1 MKKKTLLVTILLSTA
16 FSACN
21 DSFLEKY
28 PGDKMTEQTLW
39 QSEADFRGY
48 ALNLYDFHG
57 FGVGNDQNVIQNN
70 SDEICRGAM
79 NQNSRIF
86 DRRVIPETGGSW
98 SWTKLRDIN
107 IMVTA
112 ARNCNLDEDVK
123 LHWEGVARFFRA
135 KEYFSKVK
143 AFNDVPWIGKELTT
157 SSEELFNPKDPRAL
171 VMDSVLAD
179 INFAVEHIR
188 IEDEE
193 NQVNRDVA
201 LALKSEIC
209 LFEGTYR
216 KYHKELNLQDWEKWL
231 KECIKASE
239 TLMERGYTL
248 CEDYRSLY
256 SSLDLA
262 GNPEIILYKQY
273 EAGVISNQMTTAISS
288 GESSTGTF
296 GGTKD
301 AVEAYLCKDGLPYGV
316 SPLHPK
322 AIAGEPEFLE
332 EEFKDRDPR
341 LLMSFVLPYNDSNPT
356 QLPAMDHNYSGDLPP
371 FMSAFTGEGYIHS
384 PSGYHIYKYWNPD
397 SPNTD
402 ATTGITD
409 APIYT
414 LSIILLNYAE
424 AMEELGLCTNDVLDK
439 SINLLRRRVGM
450 PDLTVEFANKIN
462 DPKKGKFA
470 PEISPLLWE
479 IRRER
484 QVELIFDGSR
494 FSDILRWKKASYFS
508 KPFVGCYVDLEKR
521 PQAAYN
527 EDGTPKFKAIL
538 GDREGN
544 VIPGAT
550 KGYVLPYNGELQPV
564 YSDNDL
570 KLYYEPI
577 NKQELT
583 LNPNLTQSPG
593 WENE

>member
-1 MKKKTLLVTILLSTA
+1 MKVKIFFIATLLGCTFT
-16 FSACN
+16 ACN
-21 DSFLEKY
+21 DGFLERY
-28 PGDKMTEQTLW
+28 PNDKLTDNTLW
-39 QSEADFRGY
+39 QSEADFRAY
-48 ALNLYDFHG
+48 ALELYDFNG
-57 FGVGNDQNVIQNN
+57 FGAGYSGNVLYNN

-79 NQNSRIF
+79 NQDSRIF
-86 DRRVIPETGGSW
+86 DRRVVPETGGSW
-98 SWTKLRDIN
+98 NWSYLRNVNMMVNAAKNCKLPSE
-107 IMVTA
+107 A
-112 ARNCNLDEDVK
+112 K

-135 KEYFSKVK
+135 KVYLSKVQC
-143 AFNDVPWIGKELTT
+143 FNDVPWINEELTT
-157 SSEELFNPKDPRAL
+157 TSEDLYKPKDSRAL

-179 INFAVEHIR
+179 INFAAKYIR
-188 IEDEE
+188 IDGGE
-193 NQVNRDVA
+193 NQINRDVA

-216 KYHKELNLQDWEKWL
+216 KYHKELNLNDWEKWL
-231 KECIKASE
+231 QESVNASE
-239 TLMERGYTL
+239 ALMNSKYSL
-248 CEDYRSLY
+248 CDDFRSLY

-262 GNPEIILYKQY
+262 GNPEVILYKQY
-273 EAGVISNQMTTAISS
+273 ESGVITNALSQHITM
-288 GESSTGTF
+288 GESSTGTW

-301 AVEAYLCKDGLPYGV
+301 AVEAFLCEDGLPYGV

-322 AIAGEPEFLE
+322 AVLGEPEYLE

-341 LLMSFVLPYNDSNPT
+341 LLMTFVMPYSGSNPI
-356 QLPAMDHNYSGDLPP
+356 QLPAMRHAYSQEVPP
-371 FMSAFTGEGYIHS
+371 FMPAFTGEGFIHT
-384 PSGYHIYKYWNPD
+384 PSGYHIYKFWNPD

-409 APIYT
+409 APIYS
-414 LSIILLNYAE
+414 LNIILLNYAE
-424 AMEELGLCTNDVLDK
+424 AMEELGKCDNAVLDK
-439 SINLLRRRVGM
+439 SINLLRKRVGM
-450 PDLTVEFANKIN
+450 PILTVEKANQIN
-462 DPKKGKFA
+462 DPKKEKFA

-484 QVELIFDGSR
+484 QVELMFTGSR
-494 FSDILRWKKASYFS
+494 FYDILRWKKASYFS
-508 KPFVGCYVDLEKR
+508 KPFVGCYVDLDKR
-521 PQAAYN
+521 PVEAYN
-527 EDGTPKFKAIL
+527 EDGSLKFKAIL
-538 GDREGN
+538 GDIGGKKVEGM
-544 VIPGAT
+544 T